1 MQSNTVSVVMATA
14 QAFLFSTED
23 EALLATNSLSSSYIP
38 TQLEMETWRRKGPL
52 GKLHNIV
59 VYIQRSPQRRSAF
72 QKLSQGRRLL
82 RDNKTRWNSWFLMI
96 TSALHEDVKPA
107 IDLYCFQVG
116 TLAGQS

>member
-1 MQSNTVSVVMATA
+1 
-14 QAFLFSTED
+14 
-23 EALLATNSLSSSYIP
+23 
-38 TQLEMETWRRKGPL
+38 METWRRKGPL

-82 RDNKTRWNSWFLMI
+82 RDNKTRWNSWFSMI

-107 IDLYCFQVG
+107 IDLYCF
-116 TLAGQS
+116 